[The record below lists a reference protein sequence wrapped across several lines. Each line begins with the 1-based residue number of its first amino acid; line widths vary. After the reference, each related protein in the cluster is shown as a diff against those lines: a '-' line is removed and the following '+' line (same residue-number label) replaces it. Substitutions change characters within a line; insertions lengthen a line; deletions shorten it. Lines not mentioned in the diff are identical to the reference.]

1 VVIGS
6 LEHLPVWGASPAGTR
21 IRATRGRPRL
31 RSAWSEFGTAWGTRQ
46 YPTEWKQE
54 THTCRVT
61 KYAVSHRRSL
71 RTYPHASARLCGMN
85 ASTAGALDALL
96 AKHRIEL
103 TADEVLG
110 ELDSAFAAIPGTA
123 TLSATEV
130 DFLRQHAEPAA
141 VAVIDA
147 WSAGDER
154 QARARIALRQLTSA
168 VSGSVSIK
176 EAATILGVDR
186 SRVSRRITGKALWG
200 FDLQG
205 SRRIPRWQFLGDELL
220 PGLDV
225 IVPAIPRDSTPA
237 VVDVFMHTPAPDF
250 GDRTPIEY
258 LAAGGDPA
266 LVAGFIE
273 DLGRW

>member
-1 VVIGS
+1 MDG
-6 LEHLPVWGASPAGTR
+6 
-21 IRATRGRPRL
+21 
-31 RSAWSEFGTAWGTRQ
+31 
-46 YPTEWKQE
+46 
-54 THTCRVT
+54 
-61 KYAVSHRRSL
+61 
-71 RTYPHASARLCGMN
+71 
-85 ASTAGALDALL
+85 STAPALGALL
-96 AKHRIEL
+96 AKHHIDL
-103 TADEVLG
+103 TVDEVLD
-110 ELDSAFAAIPGTA
+110 ELDAAFAAIPGAT

-130 DFLRQHAEPAA
+130 DFLRTHAGPGA
-141 VAVIDA
+141 AVIDA
-147 WSAGDER
+147 WSADNER

-186 SRVSRRITGKALWG
+186 SRVSRRITGKALWA

-225 IVPAIPRDSTPA
+225 IVPAIPRGTTPTILDA
-237 VVDVFMHTPAPDF
+237 LMHTPQTDF
-250 GDRTPIEY
+250 DDRTPIEH